1 MNSIGYVRSN
11 YDHCVYMNGK
21 YGKDQI
27 VFLLYMDGILIAG
40 KNKRK
45 IESLKADLKSEFEMK
60 DMGATKRNLGIDI
73 LRNKRSAVLFM
84 S

>member
-1 MNSIGYVRSN
+1 
-11 YDHCVYMNGK
+11 MNGK

-40 KNKRK
+40 KNKKK